1 MGNDDARSLD
11 SQDTG
16 GFAHPRGGQRAGGR
30 KPLGCRAHFGC
41 YRTDNVWL
49 AGALP
54 ARRLGR
60 FEGQTVIRPS
70 AEVERARDAM
80 DLRRG
85 DAEEPVAA
93 AIFVRIVDARDGGDT
108 DQKKIQHH
116 ADRQFRWPVVGAD
129 RHVRS
134 HCIARSN
141 AMSLWFGNTRRS
153 RRWPKKQG
161 ADIYFGDAA
170 HIRSDHHAGRTWGA
184 KGDTPIVQATGARHG
199 MSLISAVTSR
209 GHLRFMIIDKG
220 SVNADVFIEF
230 LKRLIKGAERKI
242 FLIVDRGSAH
252 RAKKVSAF
260 VHTLG
265 GKLRLLFLPPYSPD
279 RNPDELVWKHLKADT
294 VGRMA
299 MTSKVDFTKKV
310 RRSMRDLQNDA
321 RKIISFFQKPSLKY
335 A

>member
-1 MGNDDARSLD
+1 MTMRAHLIT
-11 SQDTG
+11 DTG

-80 DLRRG
+80 DLRHG

-93 AIFVRIVDARDGGDT
+93 AIFVRIVDARDGGDA

-116 ADRQFRWPVVGAD
+116 AGRQFRWPGVGAD
-129 RHVRS
+129 RHHLSEATASPGRTRGVS
-134 HCIARSN
+134 GS
-141 AMSLWFGNTRRS
+141 AMAQERIPEDQGDGQ
-153 RRWPKKQG
+153 KQG

-260 VHTLG
+260 VQTLG
-265 GKLRLLFLPPYSPD
+265 AKLCLFFLPPYAPD

-299 MTSKVDFTKKV
+299 
-310 RRSMRDLQNDA
+310 
-321 RKIISFFQKPSLKY
+321 
-335 A
+335 

>member
-1 MGNDDARSLD
+1 MAQERIPEDQGDGQKTR
-11 SQDTG
+11 G
-16 GFAHPRGGQRAGGR
+16 GHLFRRRGAHP
-30 KPLGCRAHFGC
+30 
-41 YRTDNVWL
+41 
-49 AGALP
+49 
-54 ARRLGR
+54 
-60 FEGQTVIRPS
+60 
-70 AEVERARDAM
+70 
-80 DLRRG
+80 LR
-85 DAEEPVAA
+85 
-93 AIFVRIVDARDGGDT
+93 
-108 DQKKIQHH
+108 
-116 ADRQFRWPVVGAD
+116 
-129 RHVRS
+129 S
-134 HCIARSN
+134 
-141 AMSLWFGNTRRS
+141 
-153 RRWPKKQG
+153 
-161 ADIYFGDAA
+161 
-170 HIRSDHHAGRTWGA
+170 HAGRTWGA

-260 VHTLG
+260 VQTLG
-265 GKLRLLFLPPYSPD
+265 AKLCLFFLPPYAPD

-299 MTSKVDFTKKV
+299 VTSKEDFSKKV

-335 A
+335 AA